1 MSISKNDVLKAL
13 TEVRA
18 KKGERNFK
26 QSVDLVV
33 NFKEL
38 DLKRP
43 ENRINLNASVPY
55 STGKASKVCVF
66 ASGDLALRAKR
77 AEVDLV
83 IEPDR
88 LRELGTNR
96 KEAKK
101 LLSKY
106 DLFLAETSMMA
117 NVGRVVGPILGPR
130 GKMPT
135 PVPPNAPIEQIIERE
150 KKSVPLR
157 TRDKAF
163 IQLGIG
169 TEEMEDDKLAENTE
183 VVLSTLL
190 GSLKRGMG
198 NIRSIYLKTS
208 MGEPVRLK

>member
-1 MSISKNDVLKAL
+1 MSISKNDVLKVL

-18 KKGERNFK
+18 RKGDRNFR

-33 NFKEL
+33 NFREL

-43 ENRINLNASVPY
+43 ENRINVNATVPH
-55 STGKASKVCVF
+55 SIGKTAKVCVF
-66 ASGDLALRAKR
+66 ASGDLALRARR

-101 LLSKY
+101 LFSKY

-117 NVGRVVGPILGPR
+117 NVGRVAGPILGPR

-135 PVPPNAPIEQIIERE
+135 PVPPNAPIEQVIERE

-163 IQLGIG
+163 IQLGVG
-169 TEEMEDDKLAENTE
+169 TEDMEDDKLAENTE
-183 VVLSTLL
+183 VILSTLVS
-190 GSLKRGMG
+190 SLKRGMG
-198 NIRSIYLKTS
+198 NIRSVYIKTS